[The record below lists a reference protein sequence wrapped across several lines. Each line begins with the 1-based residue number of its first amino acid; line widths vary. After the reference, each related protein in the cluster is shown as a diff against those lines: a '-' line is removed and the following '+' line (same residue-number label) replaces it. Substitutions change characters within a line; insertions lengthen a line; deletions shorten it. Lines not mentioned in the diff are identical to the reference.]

1 MPNPT
6 DPIIKPRS
14 GLTAR
19 LITETRQNT
28 AKFFTET
35 RQVSWVLLIITL
47 LWGTYA
53 YFAMPKRKDPEV
65 KVRKALA
72 VCVWPGASAAEI
84 EQQVTRKIE
93 EKMAQN
99 SRVETVE
106 SISRSNVSIVYL
118 ALDEQV
124 KDIGKELDD
133 VRLKLDNIR
142 DLPDGA
148 GPIEFI
154 KDFGDTVAL
163 MLTVASPKMNDVVIQ
178 AQAQAVERAIA
189 QARSKSTSQNPS
201 VSNRA
206 TLVIGLPSSLTD
218 RQRQWASDEL
228 VRQIKSQPLTSNPT
242 TLDGRDFIGVDLP
255 GEIEDQM
262 ILASA
267 QNFIEGRLQST
278 GFKADIRQP
287 VVIRDT
293 KEIANR
299 LRSVGGDRYS
309 YRELGDFTDL
319 IARTLQSVP
328 LVSKISRHG
337 VLKEN
342 VFIEYSQE
350 RLASYGLQPAKL
362 GQLLRSR
369 NTTLPGGQL
378 EVGGKNLGINPS
390 GEFKNEK
397 EIGDVM
403 VTTSPSGSPV
413 YLRDLADISRGY
425 ENPPRY
431 LNFYTSQ
438 DAQGHWQ
445 RSRAITLAVQM
456 RPGEQIAKFGAAVDQ
471 ALNNLKP
478 LLPDDLVLAKT
489 SDQPLQVEENIE
501 LFSHSLM
508 EAIVL
513 VVLVALVGFREWRS
527 ALLVALSIPITLAMT
542 FGMMHL
548 LGVDLQQVSIASLI
562 LALGL
567 LVDDPVVASD
577 AIKRELAGGRPIGV
591 AAWLGPSK
599 LAEAILY
606 ATITNVVAYLPLLL
620 VSGSTGIFIWSLPV
634 VITCSLI
641 ASRIVSMS
649 FIPFLAYYLLRPSK
663 KKELTIAEMRNRGF
677 SGVYY
682 RVGVW
687 ALEHRWITLAASLV
701 FLLFGGVFLT
711 QLKTE
716 FFPKDLS
723 YLSYLNVWLPEDAPL
738 SATNKAT
745 VRAEDVIREVA
756 EDYGKKHPGKDG
768 KPKPVLHSIT
778 SFTGGGGP
786 RFWFSV
792 APEPRQLNY
801 AQVIIQLNDKHDTGN
816 LVAQMQQEL
825 SAKVPGAR
833 IDVRQLET
841 SRAIDAPVEV
851 RFSGQDIDTLRK
863 LAEQAKEIF
872 RAIPEAARVRDD
884 WGAESFVANLQV
896 EQDRANLAGLSNLD
910 VAASSAVGI
919 SGYEVTSLREGEQDI
934 PVVAR
939 LRVEEREKL
948 SDIRNL
954 YVYALQ
960 SPAKAPLRQISEIDY
975 KLRSEKI
982 RRRNQFR
989 TITVS
994 AFPVPGVLP
1003 SQVFNATRAKM
1014 DDLGRTLPP
1023 GYSLSVGGER
1033 EQRLKG
1039 FGDLAIVMAVS
1050 VLAIFLALVIQF
1062 KHAIKPLLVFSAI
1075 PFGMVG
1081 AFAALAIMGSPFGFI
1096 AFLGIASL
1104 IGVIVSHVIVLF
1116 DFVEE
1121 KREEGE
1127 PLREA
1132 LLDAGI
1138 ARLRPVM
1145 ITVGA
1150 TIFGLIPLA
1159 RNGGPLWEALCYA
1172 QIGGLLLA
1180 NYVTKLL
1187 VPALYAIFVLDL
1199 KLIKWHGRESA
1210 KTSPLTT
1217 KQLTTKPL
1225 A

>member
-1 MPNPT
+1 MPDPT
-6 DPIIKPRS
+6 NPIIKPRT

-19 LITETRQNT
+19 LVTETRQNT
-28 AKFFTET
+28 ARFFTET
-35 RQVSWVLLIITL
+35 RQVSWILLILTL
-47 LWGTYA
+47 LWGAYA
-53 YFAMPKRKDPEV
+53 YYAMPKRKDPEV

-72 VCVWPGASAAEI
+72 FCQWPGASAEEV

-99 SRVETVE
+99 SRVETIE
-106 SISRSNVSIVYL
+106 SISRSNLSVVYL

-124 KDIGKELDD
+124 QDIGKELDD
-133 VRLKLDNIR
+133 VRLKLDSIR

-148 GPIEFI
+148 GPIEFV
-154 KDFGDTVAL
+154 KDFGDTAAL
-163 MLTVASPKMNDVVIQ
+163 MLTVASPPVNEIVIQ
-178 AQAQAVERAIA
+178 AQARAVERAIT
-189 QARSKSTSQNPS
+189 QARAKAPGGK
-201 VSNRA
+201 RA
-206 TLVIGLPSSLTD
+206 TLIIGLPVSLTD
-218 RQRQWASDEL
+218 RQRQWARDEL
-228 VRQIKSQPLTSNPT
+228 AGQFSRQGVAHSLIP
-242 TLDGRDFIGVDLP
+242 LDGQDFIGLDLP
-255 GEIEDQM
+255 GETEDRTILNTAQSFIEDQ
-262 ILASA
+262 
-267 QNFIEGRLQST
+267 LQAA
-278 GFKADIRQP
+278 GFQTDIRQP
-287 VVIRDT
+287 VVIRET
-293 KEIANR
+293 GETAAR
-299 LRSVGGDRYS
+299 LRTVAGDRYS
-309 YRELGDFTDL
+309 YRELDNFTDL
-319 IARTLQSVP
+319 ITRTLQTVP
-328 LVSKISRHG
+328 LVSKVSRYG
-337 VLKEN
+337 VLREN

-362 GQLLRSR
+362 GELLRAR
-369 NTTLPGGQL
+369 NTRLPGGQL
-378 EVGGKNLGINPS
+378 EVEGKNIGINPS
-390 GEFKNEK
+390 GQFRNEK

-403 VTTSPSGSPV
+403 VTTSPIGSPV

-431 LNFYTSQ
+431 MNFYTWP
-438 DAQGHWQ
+438 DAQGRWQ
-445 RSRAITLAVQM
+445 RSRAITIAVQM
-456 RPGEQIAKFGAAVDQ
+456 RPGEQIARFGAAVDQ
-471 ALNNLKP
+471 ALSNLRP
-478 LLPDDLVLAKT
+478 LLPDDLILAKT
-489 SDQPLQVEENIE
+489 SDQPLQVAENIE
-501 LFSHSLM
+501 LFTRSLI

-513 VVLVALVGFREWRS
+513 VVLVTLIGFREWRS
-527 ALLVALSIPITLAMT
+527 ALLVALSIPITLALT

-577 AIKRELAGGRPIGV
+577 AIKRELAGGRPISV

-606 ATITNVVAYLPLLL
+606 ATITNIVAYLPLLL
-620 VSGSTGIFIWSLPV
+620 VTGSTGIFIWSLPV
-634 VITCSLI
+634 VITCSLV

-649 FIPFLAYYLLRPSK
+649 FIPFLACYLLRPAK
-663 KKELTIAEMRNRGF
+663 RREPTIAEMRQRGF
-677 SGVYY
+677 AGLYY
-682 RVGVW
+682 RVGAW
-687 ALEHRWITLAASLV
+687 ALENRWKTLAASLV
-701 FLLFGGVFLT
+701 FLLIGGVFLL
-711 QLKTE
+711 QLRTE

-745 VRAEDVIREVA
+745 LRAEAVIREVTEA
-756 EDYGKKHPGKDG
+756 YGREHPGRDG
-768 KPKPVLHSIT
+768 KPRQVLHSIT

-792 APEPRQLNY
+792 APEARQLNY
-801 AQVIIQLNDKHDTGN
+801 AQVIIQMNDKHDTGN
-816 LVAQMQQEL
+816 LVARLQQEL
-825 SAKVPGAR
+825 SAQVPGAR

-841 SRAIDAPVEV
+841 SRAIEAPVEV
-851 RFSGQDIDTLRK
+851 RISGQDIRTLRR
-863 LAEQAKEIF
+863 LAEEAKEIF
-872 RAIPEAARVRDD
+872 RSIPEADRVRDD

-919 SGYEVTSLREGEQDI
+919 SGYEITSLREGEQSV

-954 YVYALQ
+954 YVYSLQ
-960 SPAKAPLRQISEIDY
+960 GTSKAPLRQVSEIDY
-975 KLRSEKI
+975 QLQSEKI

-994 AFPVPGVLP
+994 AFPIPGVLP
-1003 SQVFNATRAKM
+1003 SQVYNASRARM
-1014 DDLGRTLPP
+1014 EEFERSLPP

-1039 FGDLAIVMAVS
+1039 FRDLGVVMAVS
-1050 VLAIFLALVIQF
+1050 IIAIFLALVIQF

-1081 AFAALAIMGSPFGFI
+1081 AIAALAIMGAPFGFI

-1121 KREEGE
+1121 KRVEGE

-1199 KLIKWHGRESA
+1199 KLIKWEGATSA
-1210 KTSPLTT
+1210 AAAAAPSTSPLTT
-1217 KQLTTKPL
+1217 KPLT
-1225 A
+1225 